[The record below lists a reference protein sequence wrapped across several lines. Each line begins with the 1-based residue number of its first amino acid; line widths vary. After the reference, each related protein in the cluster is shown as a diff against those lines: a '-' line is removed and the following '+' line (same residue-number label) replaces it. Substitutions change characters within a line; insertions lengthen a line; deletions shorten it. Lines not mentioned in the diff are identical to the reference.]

1 MPLTCKAFLLL
12 LFAILRHASLFG
24 DDRRLYPIS
33 KIDLAH
39 QILVLVS
46 AHETTDDMHHRETLD
61 EIGQGLF
68 TDNRHYNHQLRLN
81 ISMEKRILRL
91 EDEFWRIRT
100 DTGELPD
107 AERNALRAYLVE
119 KGFNTAMI
127 DDNLAIAGELTW
139 QEVIEPIEGFY
150 EGKADVYPF

>member
-39 QILVLVS
+39 QVLVLVS
-46 AHETTDDMHHRETLD
+46 AHKTTDDMHHRETLD

-81 ISMEKRILRL
+81 ISMEGIKARQKSHGTLRR
-91 EDEFWRIRT
+91 D
-100 DTGELPD
+100 
-107 AERNALRAYLVE
+107 
-119 KGFNTAMI
+119 
-127 DDNLAIAGELTW
+127 
-139 QEVIEPIEGFY
+139 
-150 EGKADVYPF
+150 